1 MHMKTAFNPE
11 LIQRYDGIGPRYTS
25 YPTAP
30 QFHTRFGNTE
40 FLEALRDSNEDSI
53 PRSLSLYAHIP
64 FCFSPCFYCGC
75 HRIIT
80 RDNARKQDYLDTL
93 LKEIQRISEAVDDDR
108 EAVQLHLGGGTPN
121 ALSTDQLAQLMRQFE
136 RCFRFAAPGQRDFSI
151 EVDPRTV
158 TEADVFELQAM
169 GFNRISLGIQDFD
182 PQVQAAINRLQ
193 DTDQIGALTQACRSA
208 GFHSVNFDLIY
219 GLPLQNRTS
228 FQDTLNTVSR
238 FRPDR
243 IALYSY
249 AHMPTLFKAQKQISV
264 TQLPNPALKLELFQC
279 AVEHLIAEG
288 YVYIGMDHF
297 ALPEDELARAQRN
310 GDLHRNFMGYT
321 TRKQTDLLGF
331 GVSAISQVADCYA
344 QNAKDIPS
352 WAASIEHGMTAIVR
366 GLTTTLDD
374 RIRAEVIQQLMCQG
388 RVCFA
393 AVERR
398 FGIQFHDYF
407 RDALSELEPLVE
419 DGLLTVEDG
428 ILQVLP
434 NGHLLLRV
442 IASRFDAYL
451 PKQTSPGLLQL
462 KVQ

>member
-1 MHMKTAFNPE
+1 MKTAFNPD

-30 QFHTRFGNTE
+30 QFHAGFGNAE

-80 RDNARKQDYLDTL
+80 RDNSRKQAYLDTL
-93 LKEIQRISEAVDDDR
+93 LKEIQRMSEAVDNDR
-108 EAVQLHLGGGTPN
+108 EVVQLHLGGGTPN
-121 ALSTDQLAQLMRQFE
+121 ALSTEQLAQLMRQFE
-136 RCFRFAAPGQRDFSI
+136 RCFRFAAPTQREFSI

-158 TEADVFELQAM
+158 SEADVFELQAM

-193 DTDQIGALTQACRSA
+193 DTDQIGALTQACRTA
-208 GFHSVNFDLIY
+208 GFHSINFDLIY
-219 GLPLQNRTS
+219 GLPLQNRSS

-264 TQLPNPALKLELFQC
+264 AQLPNPGLKLELFQC

-352 WAASIEHGMTAIVR
+352 WTASIENGATAIVR
-366 GLTTTLDD
+366 GLTTTPDD

-398 FGIQFHDYF
+398 FGIQFRDYF
-407 RDALSELEPLVE
+407 SHALSELQALVD
-419 DGLLTVEDG
+419 DGLLTVDDDG
-428 ILQVLP
+428 LQVLP

-451 PKQTSPGLLQL
+451 TKQANPGLLRL